1 MLQPNWLVVIQSHDQ
16 HCNQNYREKPK
27 ILLLHR
33 CNIMNIAPQHCTVDC
48 MPENQKKNKKYSA
61 IKILYNNKVTFF
73 NILKFCK
80 NKSKKTCLN
89 V

>member
-1 MLQPNWLVVIQSHDQ
+1 
-16 HCNQNYREKPK
+16 
-27 ILLLHR
+27 
-33 CNIMNIAPQHCTVDC
+33 MNIAPQHCTVDC